1 MYKRYILLIFTLCF
15 STFVKAQS
23 IITVSSLKDSLH
35 SEQVAGK
42 FKKENLVRFIEE
54 TYKNSSLL
62 YEGKLPENS
71 NFFLIAHNTNTDK
84 ESLMSMKELK
94 VIPFNKVV
102 SITFI
107 KEGYVRALYGET
119 VGRYGIFKI
128 KYE

>member
-1 MYKRYILLIFTLCF
+1 MTLCF
-15 STFVKAQS
+15 GTFVKAQS
-23 IITVSSLKDSLH
+23 ISTVSSLKDSLH

-71 NFFLIAHNTNTDK
+71 NFFVIAHNTTTDK
-84 ESLMSMKELK
+84 ESLMSMKDLK
-94 VIPFNKVV
+94 EIPFNKVV

-107 KEGYVRALYGET
+107 KEDYVRALYGET